1 MKKLGIL
8 LTIAIL
14 TACGNMQNEENP
26 NGENANNKNTTN
38 TPLSSE
44 NQGIAVR
51 LVTIVPQKFQH
62 FIEINGSVQAEK
74 DAIVSPETSGQIKR
88 IYVVEGQNVKK
99 GELVVSLNTSII
111 QSNIN
116 EVKTSLKL
124 ANSSYEKQ
132 AELWKEN
139 IGTEMQY
146 LQAKNSKETLEGKLR
161 TLQAQLEMARIK
173 APFDGVIDQIFAKE
187 GELATPGVQIL
198 HIVNL
203 TELKIYGSVSETFLP
218 NIHKGANVFLSFP
231 VYPDYIIKTE
241 IYRKGEVINEK
252 SRTFKIE
259 IKLNNE
265 ENKLKPNMISKIRLN
280 DFVAENAIVVPSQ
293 IIKQDYEGSFLYVA
307 EKNGDNLVA
316 RKKYVKTGITYE
328 NKTMILEGLKE
339 NDKVIVVGYN
349 MVSSGVHI
357 YVAS

>member
-1 MKKLGIL
+1 MNKLGIL
-8 LTIAIL
+8 LAIAIL

-26 NGENANNKNTTN
+26 NGESVVNDSR
-38 TPLSSE
+38 SSE
-44 NQGIAVR
+44 KLGIAVR

-99 GELVVSLNTSII
+99 GELIISLNTSII

-116 EVKTSLKL
+116 EIKTSLEL

-146 LQAKNSKETLEGKLR
+146 LQAKNNKEALEGKLR

-173 APFDGVIDQIFAKE
+173 APFDGVVDQIFAKE
-187 GELATPGVQIL
+187 GELATPGARIL
-198 HIVNL
+198 HIINL
-203 TELKIYGSVSETFLP
+203 RELKVYGSVSETLLP
-218 NIHKGANVFLSFP
+218 NIKKGANVLLSFP
-231 VYPDYIIKTE
+231 VYPDYAKTAK
-241 IYRKGEVINEK
+241 IYRKSEVINEK

-259 IKLNNE
+259 IKLENK

-280 DFVAENAIVVPSQ
+280 DFVAENAIIVPSQ
-293 IIKQDYEGSFLYVA
+293 IIKQDYEGSFLYVV
-307 EKNGDNLVA
+307 EKNGDKLVA
-316 RKKYVKTGITYE
+316 RKKYIKTGITYD
-328 NKTMILEGLKE
+328 NNTMILEGLNE

-349 MVSSGVHI
+349 MVSSGAHI

>member
-1 MKKLGIL
+1 MNKLGIFL
-8 LTIAIL
+8 AIAIL

-26 NGENANNKNTTN
+26 NGKNAVNE
-38 TPLSSE
+38 SE
-44 NQGIAVR
+44 PSGNQGIAVR
-51 LVTIVPQKFQH
+51 LVTIIPQKFQH

-74 DAIVSPETSGQIKR
+74 DAIVSPEINGVIKN
-88 IYVVEGQNVKK
+88 IYVEEGQNVKK

-111 QSNIN
+111 RSNIN
-116 EVKTSLKL
+116 EVKTSQEL

-146 LQAKNSKETLEGKLR
+146 LQAKNSKEALEGKLR

-173 APFDGVIDQIFAKE
+173 APFDGVVDQIFAKE
-187 GELATPGVQIL
+187 GELATPGARIL

-203 TELKIYGSVSETFLP
+203 TKLKVYGSVSETFLP
-218 NIHKGANVFLSFP
+218 NIQKGASVSLSFP
-231 VYPDYIIKTE
+231 VYPDYTKTAN
-241 IYRKGEVINEK
+241 IYRKSEVINEK

-259 IKLNNE
+259 IKLDNE
-265 ENKLKPNMISKIRLN
+265 ENKLKPNMISKILLN
-280 DFVAENAIVVPSQ
+280 DFTADNVFVVPSQ
-293 IIKQDYEGSFLYVA
+293 IIKHDYEGSFLYIA
-307 EKNGDNLVA
+307 ERNGGNLVA
-316 RKKYVKTGITYE
+316 RKKYVKTGNTYE
-328 NKTMILEGLKE
+328 NRTMVLEGLNE

-349 MVSSGVHI
+349 MVSSGAHI